1 MHASNTVH
9 IDSHAAATLRY
20 IRASM
25 EAAASVA
32 VPGSAAIAAG
42 IVGVLAALVSSIS
55 GLREYW
61 LIIWLIAAFIAAGL
75 GSVLLLR
82 QSPLDALT
90 IAGSP
95 VRKFALCLLPSL
107 FAGAVMTGVL
117 WSHGTVQAIPGTW
130 LILYGCALI
139 AASAVAAQIMGLVG
153 GLFVVAGLLALLI
166 PRELQTFV
174 LGLGFGGLHLL
185 LGFMIGRAGRGG
197 EI

>member
-25 EAAASVA
+25 NAAASVA

-55 GLREYW
+55 SLREYW
-61 LIIWLIAAFIAAGL
+61 LIIWLIAAFIATGL

-117 WSHGTVQAIPGTW
+117 WSHGTLQAIPGTW

-153 GLFVVAGLLALLI
+153 GLFFVTGLLALLM
-166 PRELQTFV
+166 PSELQTFM

-185 LGFMIGRAGRGG
+185 LGFVIGRAGRGG